1 MLSDVLQVS
10 FFYVWEWIG
19 PLSIAKRF
27 FTDAPVVKIVSEQ
40 ASKTVALAEPE
51 AVKVTETAKPVEP
64 NPKVEKETPKKK
76 KSSFR
81 PFLYGCV
88 FTVIAGYFFVY
99 QQIWKSAHQM
109 EQALADVSVDIS
121 DSVENLDQRVK
132 RLEAEINQH

>member
-1 MLSDVLQVS
+1 M
-10 FFYVWEWIG
+10 
-19 PLSIAKRF
+19 
-27 FTDAPVVKIVSEQ
+27 
-40 ASKTVALAEPE
+40 
-51 AVKVTETAKPVEP
+51 KVTETAKPVEP

-121 DSVENLDQRVK
+121 DSVENLDHRVK